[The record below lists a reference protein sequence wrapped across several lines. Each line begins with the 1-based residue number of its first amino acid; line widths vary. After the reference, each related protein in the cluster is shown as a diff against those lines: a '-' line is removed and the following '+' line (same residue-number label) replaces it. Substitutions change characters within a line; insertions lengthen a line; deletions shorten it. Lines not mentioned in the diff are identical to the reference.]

1 MPRSAR
7 DYSKAVIYRLEHIDK
22 PELFYIG
29 ATADFTRR
37 KYQHKRNTINT
48 RENPNLQLG
57 NTMYNIIDKTGG
69 WESYRIC
76 PIKEIPCENARQL
89 HIEEYKVITDLRP
102 TLNTQVMNNNL
113 LDLIKKIEA
122 EKINTI

>member
-29 ATADFTRR
+29 ATTDFTRR

-57 NTMYNIIDKTGG
+57 NTMYNIMDKTGG
-69 WESYRIC
+69 WENYRMC
-76 PIKEIPCENARQL
+76 PIKEIPCQNATQL

-102 TLNTQVMNNNL
+102 TLNTQVINNNL
-113 LDLIKKIEA
+113 SDLIKKIEA
-122 EKINTI
+122 DKINTI